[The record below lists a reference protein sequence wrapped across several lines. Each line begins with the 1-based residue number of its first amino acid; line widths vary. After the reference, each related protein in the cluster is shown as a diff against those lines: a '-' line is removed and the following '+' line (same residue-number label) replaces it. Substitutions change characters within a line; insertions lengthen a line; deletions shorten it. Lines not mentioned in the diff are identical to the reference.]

1 VRLTRVATL
10 LLAGLVILDLIAVSA
25 TIGVLQ
31 SDPLRAA
38 AAGLGDAKVAIIV
51 GPVGSLTDY
60 YRGLADDAAAA
71 ARRLTDNVVIVYS
84 PNATW
89 PVVRRAM
96 QGASIVVYLGHGNG
110 WPSPYRD
117 SLNRASEDGLG
128 LNPVG
133 GVDDDAHQ
141 YFGEAAIAKG
151 VRLAP
156 GAVVLL
162 HHLCYASGA
171 GEPGMPNPSLD
182 VASQRVDNYGAGW
195 LAAGAS
201 AVVAE
206 AHFGPAYYVTALLKE
221 QGTPEQIWRAA
232 PTSHGHVI
240 ASASV
245 RTPGAQVFLDPDLAH
260 SGYYKSL
267 VTLPDAAARAL
278 APGGPGSLV
287 APGARPALADLLGPT
302 VAASVDRLI
311 VTFDS
316 RTVPLLPDQLDV
328 GTRWT
333 RIGDDGGVPLE
344 PDAVDSPGAPGPGV
358 AAGGGGAPARGSS
371 GSVGA
376 SRSPSP
382 GGGGKS
388 AATAKPDATAKPSAS
403 PTADASAALAASPAD
418 SATDPQVIDLV
429 VPEAPGS
436 LIATAP
442 ASGSGRQRTVNV
454 SLPGDPG
461 VYRLVA
467 TLHDADGV
475 AYDAATQALVP
486 ALIVHVTGRI
496 WVSYGAPDQVSATA
510 GQPLSVSIRVANTGS
525 QDWGPRPLGDVV
537 DPEPAQ
543 PDPQARVVGHWL
555 HLDDGS
561 SEGQPTDL
569 LAGST
574 PVVDIVPGSSEVVD
588 LAVQAPV
595 GPGHYLLVVDLVTS
609 NGLSLAAAGVPPA
622 LIRVVVAAP
631 PVPDHVPTGR
641 RS

>member
-1 VRLTRVATL
+1 MRLTRVATL
-10 LLAGLVILDLIAVSA
+10 LLVGLVILDLIAVSA

-31 SDPLRAA
+31 LDPLRAA

-71 ARRLTDNVVIVYS
+71 ARRLTDNVVIAYS

-117 SLNRASEDGLG
+117 SLNPASVDGLG

-171 GEPGMPNPSLD
+171 GEPGMPDPSLD

-206 AHFGPAYYVTALLKE
+206 GHFGAAYYVTALLKE
-221 QGTPEQIWRAA
+221 HRTPEQIWRAA
-232 PTSHGHVI
+232 PTFHGHVI

-245 RTPGAQVFLDPDLAH
+245 RTPGAQVLLDPDLAH

-267 VTLPDAAARAL
+267 VTLPDAAARAR
-278 APGGPGSLV
+278 APGTAGSPEPGVPVDAGSLV
-287 APGARPALADLLGPT
+287 APGARPAQADLLGPA

-311 VTFDS
+311 VTFDA
-316 RTVPLLPDQLDV
+316 RTAPLLPDQLDF

-333 RIGDDGGVPLE
+333 RIGDDGGVTLQ
-344 PDAVDSPGAPGPGV
+344 PDAA
-358 AAGGGGAPARGSS
+358 
-371 GSVGA
+371 
-376 SRSPSP
+376 
-382 GGGGKS
+382 
-388 AATAKPDATAKPSAS
+388 AKPSAS
-403 PTADASAALAASPAD
+403 PTADASAASTASPAD
-418 SATDPQVIDLV
+418 SATDPQVVDLV

-525 QDWGPRPLGDVV
+525 QDWGPRLLGDAV
-537 DPEPAQ
+537 DPEPVQ
-543 PDPQARVVGHWL
+543 PDPQARIVGHWL

-574 PVVDIVPGSSEVVD
+574 PVIDIVPGSSEVVD
-588 LAVQAPV
+588 LAAQAPV
-595 GPGHYLLVVDLVTS
+595 GPGHYLLLIDLVTS

-631 PVPDHVPTGR
+631 TVPDRGPSGR
-641 RS
+641 